1 MIMKNKF
8 AALSFA
14 TLILF
19 AAGFAGCGQKKP
31 ELSAADQK
39 KVAALNLAFKSGVLT
54 QQEYDAKMKAIT
66 AGAAATSSS
75 PANSGASNAA
85 TAQKL
90 QALENAC
97 TAGVFTPEECAS
109 KRAAITG
116 SSGSG
121 DGGNGVGQLA
131 PPTTSSQDGASAP
144 DNSGA
149 TAQPDSGSGDN
160 GGSQGGAGSAYSD
173 PSGNFTLN
181 VPQGW
186 SATPQGQNGGAGV
199 QMGHNR
205 SWALVAPF
213 SGVNQP
219 GDVVNNVATQI
230 HGQYQNFTLGQ
241 HGNLKLNGF
250 DAAVATFSGT
260 NGKGVPV
267 TVVIMG
273 VAGPNGRYYAVMSS
287 VPQGEEQNENPSLSA
302 MVQSI
307 RFAGQ

>member
-1 MIMKNKF
+1 
-8 AALSFA
+8 
-14 TLILF
+14 
-19 AAGFAGCGQKKP
+19 
-31 ELSAADQK
+31 
-39 KVAALNLAFKSGVLT
+39 
-54 QQEYDAKMKAIT
+54 
-66 AGAAATSSS
+66 
-75 PANSGASNAA
+75 
-85 TAQKL
+85 
-90 QALENAC
+90 
-97 TAGVFTPEECAS
+97 
-109 KRAAITG
+109 
-116 SSGSG
+116 
-121 DGGNGVGQLA
+121 
-131 PPTTSSQDGASAP
+131 
-144 DNSGA
+144 
-149 TAQPDSGSGDN
+149 
-160 GGSQGGAGSAYSD
+160 
-173 PSGNFTLN
+173 LN